1 MESLSCCSF
10 RFSDPCLL
18 NPSDNDSKLSGL
30 NTPECRNGNGNG
42 NNSNSASAASALNV
56 NGNGSGTGTGGGD
69 MEQQNKFF
77 AALMEQINILHETNS
92 KICRNLHETKG
103 MYVEGGKGR
112 VIPCKLKAI
121 VFLPGVASYLS
132 LRKKESVNFVKVFS
146 QNLSYV
152 SFSLWYYCSCCCYC
166 CLSFMYFLLRVF
178 LVCLFCLFVVY
189 FPFVF
194 TYFAYYLF
202 HNLHT

>member
-1 MESLSCCSF
+1 MESLPCCSF

-103 MYVEGGKGR
+103 MYVGGGKSR

-121 VFLPGVASYLS
+121 VFTLELHLICRYVKENLLTLLKSFLKIYRMLVFLS
-132 LRKKESVNFVKVFS
+132 GIIALVVVIAVFLLCIFFYVFS
-146 QNLSYV
+146 
-152 SFSLWYYCSCCCYC
+152 
-166 CLSFMYFLLRVF
+166 
-178 LVCLFCLFVVY
+178 
-189 FPFVF
+189 
-194 TYFAYYLF
+194 
-202 HNLHT
+202 

>member
-30 NTPECRNGNGNG
+30 NTPECRNGNG

-103 MYVEGGKGR
+103 MYVGGGKGR

-121 VFLPGVASYLS
+121 VFLPGIASYLS
-132 LRKKESVNFVKVFS
+132 FYVKENLLTLLKSFLKIYRMFDFLSGIIALVVVIAVFLLCIFFYVFS
-146 QNLSYV
+146 
-152 SFSLWYYCSCCCYC
+152 
-166 CLSFMYFLLRVF
+166 
-178 LVCLFCLFVVY
+178 
-189 FPFVF
+189 
-194 TYFAYYLF
+194 
-202 HNLHT
+202 

>member
-103 MYVEGGKGR
+103 MYVGGGKGR

-132 LRKKESVNFVKVFS
+132 LRQSFVKIYRMLVFLSGFIALVVVIAVFLLCIFFYVFS
-146 QNLSYV
+146 
-152 SFSLWYYCSCCCYC
+152 
-166 CLSFMYFLLRVF
+166 
-178 LVCLFCLFVVY
+178 
-189 FPFVF
+189 
-194 TYFAYYLF
+194 
-202 HNLHT
+202 

>member
-103 MYVEGGKGR
+103 MYVGGGKGR

-121 VFLPGVASYLS
+121 VFVPGVASYLS
-132 LRKKESVNFVKVFS
+132 LRKREYVNFVKVFC

-152 SFSLWYYCSCCCYC
+152 SFSLWYFCSCCCYC

-178 LVCLFCLFVVY
+178 LACLFCLFVVY